1 MNNLTE
7 TKRLDTRR
15 NAYREDVAAKHLEG
29 RVRAARFT
37 AGEALQ
43 VSAPVAPLRSA
54 PRFDA
59 PMLTEAL
66 SGELI
71 AVYEFNNNWAWG
83 QLHTDGYVG
92 YMAADCL
99 SRMIEPTTHRVAN
112 RATFV
117 YPAPDIK
124 IPPFMRLSFGAEL
137 IVFAQD
143 GKFAELSRGGFVF
156 AGHLVSKNEI
166 VKDFVRV
173 AERFVGAPY
182 LWGGKT
188 SNGVDCSGLVQIA
201 LQAAGMNA
209 PRDSDM
215 QEAELGEALPKADL
229 SALQRGDLIFWKGHV
244 AIATSPDFLIHANA
258 YHMETAVEPVRRAV
272 ERIGAE
278 AGPVTSIRRIATAE
292 NSMER
297 VASTEAKPKL
307 AIEARIASVAG
318 QLQSSGVAA
327 GLDAKAPKADFK
339 KT

>member
-1 MNNLTE
+1 MNNLVE
-7 TKRLDTRR
+7 PKRLDPRR
-15 NAYREDVAAKHLEG
+15 TAFREDLAAKHLEG
-29 RVRAARFT
+29 RIRAAKYVV
-37 AGEALQ
+37 GETLQ
-43 VSAPVAPLRSA
+43 VSAPSAPLRHA

-66 SGELI
+66 SGEQI
-71 AVYEFNNNWAWG
+71 TVYEINNNWAWG

-99 SRMIEPTTHRVAN
+99 TRMMEPTTHRVAN

-124 IPPFMRLSFGAEL
+124 APPFMRLSFGAEL

-156 AGHLVSKNEI
+156 GGHLVSRNEV

-173 AERFVGAPY
+173 AERFIGAPY

-201 LQAAGMNA
+201 LQAAGMTC

-215 QEAELGEALPKADL
+215 QEAELGEALPKLDL

-272 ERIGAE
+272 ERIAVEG
-278 AGPVTSIRRIATAE
+278 GPVTSIRRVAFAEAETPRLVEAAKTAPKPAGPSLPEPKPIA
-292 NSMER
+292 
-297 VASTEAKPKL
+297 V
-307 AIEARIASVAG
+307 
-318 QLQSSGVAA
+318 
-327 GLDAKAPKADFK
+327 AKAEAQQPKPDTQK
-339 KT
+339 G